1 MVQLSHP
8 YMTMGNYLAIKR
20 REVKKKKGRE
30 VPIHGVTWINL
41 VNVMPSGRS
50 ESQWALCGSNR
61 TKCRRQAALQGW
73 HVGQCLPVN
82 KGHGQTGRDSSG
94 AGFLL
99 VLMGIF

>member
-30 VPIHGVTWINL
+30 VPIHSVTWINL

-50 ESQWALCGSNR
+50 ESQ
-61 TKCRRQAALQGW
+61 
-73 HVGQCLPVN
+73 
-82 KGHGQTGRDSSG
+82 
-94 AGFLL
+94 
-99 VLMGIF
+99 